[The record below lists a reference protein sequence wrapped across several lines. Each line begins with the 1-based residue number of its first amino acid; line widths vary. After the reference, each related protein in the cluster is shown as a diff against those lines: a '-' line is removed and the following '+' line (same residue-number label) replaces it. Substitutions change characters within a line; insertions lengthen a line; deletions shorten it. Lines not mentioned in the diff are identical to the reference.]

1 MAPILLAAVPL
12 GIWLYLLFARGA
24 FWRVHTHLLP
34 PSSESPNPAR
44 IVAVVPARDEAPVV
58 GEAVRSLL
66 QQALPRP
73 MHVILVDDGSSDGTA
88 EVARRVAAG
97 IGAADRLTILAG
109 KRLPRGWT
117 GKLWAV
123 SQGVAAAALTV
134 PDYYL
139 LTDADIQ
146 HDAESIGR
154 LLAMA
159 QERNIDLASYMV
171 KLSVGSRAEK
181 LLIPAFV
188 YFFFQLYPPRWIT
201 MPATTAA
208 GAAGGCILI
217 RPEALERAGGI
228 SAIRNALIDDCALAA
243 AVKRSGGKL
252 WLGLTDESRSIRS
265 YEGFSGVG
273 QMISRSAFHQLRH
286 STVLLLGTVLGLAVT
301 YLAPPLLLLSG
312 RWAPMLLGGMAWAF
326 MTISYLPILR
336 FYRRSPLWS
345 LSLPLVATFYAG
357 CTVYS
362 AFRFWTGSGGKWKGR
377 AQDTIG
383 HR

>member
-1 MAPILLAAVPL
+1 VALTLLAVVPL
-12 GIWLYLLFARGA
+12 GIWLYLFFARAG
-24 FWRVHTHLLP
+24 FWRVRPRLLP
-34 PSSESPNPAR
+34 PSRSPKPAR

-66 QQALPRP
+66 EQALPLL

-88 EVARRVAAG
+88 EVARRAAAQ
-97 IGAADRLTILAG
+97 IGATDRLTILSG
-109 KRLPRGWT
+109 KPLSRGWT

-123 SQGVAAAALTV
+123 SQGVAAAALRA

-154 LLAMA
+154 LLALA
-159 QERNIDLASYMV
+159 QECSIDLASYMV
-171 KLSVGSRAEK
+171 KLSVDSRAEK

-201 MPATTAA
+201 MPGSSTA
-208 GAAGGCILI
+208 GAAGGCMLI
-217 RPEALERAGGI
+217 GPEALARAGGI

-243 AVKRSGGKL
+243 AVKKSGGKL
-252 WLGLTDESRSIRS
+252 WLGLTDQSRSIRS
-265 YEGFSGVG
+265 YGGFSGVG

-286 STVLLLGTVLGLAVT
+286 STVLLFGTVLGLAVT

-312 RWAPMLLGGMAWAF
+312 KPVPMLLGGMAWAL
-326 MTISYLPILR
+326 MTISYVPMLR
-336 FYRRSPLWS
+336 FYRRSALWS
-345 LSLPLVATFYAG
+345 LSLPVVATFYAG
-357 CTVYS
+357 CTIYS
-362 AFRFWTGSGGKWKGR
+362 AFRFWTGAGGKWKGR
-377 AQDTIG
+377 AQDT
-383 HR
+383 H